1 MILKNQVMMKQ
12 RKLESHKQAVGNH
25 GDAFVG
31 GLDYSTCRD
40 VLYNC
45 FKDLQIQVSDLAN
58 LEISCQIKDKK
69 ELHNF
74 KKFVDF
80 LTKKSDESVENRK
93 NKDEII
99 KSLHG

>member
-45 FKDLQIQVSDLAN
+45 LKDLQIQVSDLAN
-58 LEISCQIKDKK
+58 LKISKLKI
-69 ELHNF
+69 
-74 KKFVDF
+74 
-80 LTKKSDESVENRK
+80 KKSSITLK
-93 NKDEII
+93 NLLIF
-99 KSLHG
+99 

>member
-25 GDAFVG
+25 EDVFVG
-31 GLDYSTCRD
+31 GLNYSTRGD

-45 FKDLQIQVSDLAN
+45 LKDLQIQVSDLAN